1 MRFKLLRE
9 GVETDSLG
17 NVLSDEQVK
26 YFKNSKIRDR
36 QGRLLVVHHGTYN
49 SFDSFD
55 AGDIGFHFGTE
66 KAANERKDFYDDT
79 PDREWSVGKYYLN
92 ITNFLD
98 MYDIADWD
106 GSNLAAHIIESRLL
120 DLSDEDIR
128 YLQQIQMVGGLGMG
142 RNHNPT
148 TLLRQFLIDK
158 GIDGIMYENAYEDS
172 GSLSYIAFNPE
183 QIKPISN
190 KTPTSSKNL
199 NEKSDNLS
207 YDKFEQSV
215 FDCANVIVEQIT
227 SSFLDKYGFE
237 IDLITDYEDYDIDE
251 HCVGMFLSSEQD
263 DASVFPIVLN
273 PKAMYNALL
282 DISDTIE
289 HRDIVGAVKSTLW
302 HEVGHG
308 IVSYLSDVF
317 DFDWDEEEVV
327 EEFAIQMCDTG
338 RADCDLTDA
347 LKEFED
353 GLLEEDKIVNK
364 PGYYSSNF
372 LYEEADDNNNVFV
385 DYLSRLKDEY
395 PNLTSDELIHFLN
408 IPTRNDIDADSPM
421 FILPNGKIVSVKDV
435 LDANKY
441 DFELTHNALCQCYMY
456 KLISKFGYSDEEFV
470 EIADNDWKLEPY
482 EFKILDTITYQLNWA
497 RINCGRTWS
506 ESRFYCVLPDTM
518 TPSQY
523 RTLEEWIEWGE
534 DSGRKNVLIFATKR
548 TENYTYSLVDNMP
561 EEIIR
566 NIKRYYSSGKFY
578 ESRIVNKP
586 VNKKLTES
594 LQRLAPNA
602 FITDSPYQIRDLLI
616 NKPKLYR
623 ILYDSNID
631 MYMIGDGQEVIHW
644 DLIRAARRLGYYAE
658 MESFIDE
665 LGDLDN
671 YVEFGGGGQF
681 LDDEEIESYLIYM
694 VFSPDDEEFILG
706 EDGYQ
711 FQYQLPFGYMFTR
724 DSYLEDCDLYKVVK
738 ANQSLTEGK
747 KDFSHL
753 YPSVQEVQNYI
764 DNNYSVDTLPPTG
777 ATFLMPNG
785 LFIDLGASHM
795 TVHQEFDEQVYN
807 DLVEDGDYVGEFG
820 YTDLFLPRL
829 GFIRCNDGTTMGS
842 LLVHLPSQ
850 KPTREQYKALEGWLD
865 ASLSMDMYNYIIIAT
880 DKFTKRYDT
889 GDYMT
894 DELIALIKRY
904 YSSGRLYEE
913 DEREVTSVEQPTSQE
928 HDDEPD
934 SIDKAQ
940 EIKDNIKVS
949 FTENS

>member
-36 QGRLLVVHHGTYN
+36 QGRLLVVHHGTFS
-49 SFDSFD
+49 SFNQFD
-55 AGDIGFHFGTE
+55 KGDIGFHFGTE
-66 KAANERKDFYDDT
+66 KAAKERQDFTD
-79 PDREWSVGKYYLN
+79 PDRIIKKEWRIGQYYLN

-98 MYDIADWD
+98 MYDIGDWD
-106 GSNLAAHIIESRLL
+106 GSNLASHIIESRLL
-120 DLSDEDIR
+120 PLSDEEIR
-128 YLQQIQMVGGLGMG
+128 YLQQIQMMGGLGMG
-142 RNHNPT
+142 RNHDPT
-148 TLLRQFLIDK
+148 LMLREFLLKK
-158 GIDGIMYENAYEDS
+158 GIDGIMYENAYEDD
-172 GSLSYIAFNPE
+172 GSISYVALNPE
-183 QIKPISN
+183 QIKSITN

-199 NEKSDNLS
+199 NEESDNLS

-215 FDCANVIVEQIT
+215 
-227 SSFLDKYGFE
+227 
-237 IDLITDYEDYDIDE
+237 
-251 HCVGMFLSSEQD
+251 
-263 DASVFPIVLN
+263 
-273 PKAMYNALL
+273 
-282 DISDTIE
+282 
-289 HRDIVGAVKSTLW
+289 
-302 HEVGHG
+302 
-308 IVSYLSDVF
+308 
-317 DFDWDEEEVV
+317 
-327 EEFAIQMCDTG
+327 
-338 RADCDLTDA
+338 
-347 LKEFED
+347 
-353 GLLEEDKIVNK
+353 
-364 PGYYSSNF
+364 
-372 LYEEADDNNNVFV
+372 
-385 DYLSRLKDEY
+385 
-395 PNLTSDELIHFLN
+395 
-408 IPTRNDIDADSPM
+408 
-421 FILPNGKIVSVKDV
+421 
-435 LDANKY
+435 
-441 DFELTHNALCQCYMY
+441 
-456 KLISKFGYSDEEFV
+456 
-470 EIADNDWKLEPY
+470 
-482 EFKILDTITYQLNWA
+482 
-497 RINCGRTWS
+497 
-506 ESRFYCVLPDTM
+506 
-518 TPSQY
+518 
-523 RTLEEWIEWGE
+523 
-534 DSGRKNVLIFATKR
+534 
-548 TENYTYSLVDNMP
+548 
-561 EEIIR
+561 
-566 NIKRYYSSGKFY
+566 
-578 ESRIVNKP
+578 IVNKP

-631 MYMIGDGQEVIHW
+631 MYMIGDGNEVIHW
-644 DLIRAARRLGYYAE
+644 DLIRAARKLGYYAE

-711 FQYQLPFGYMFTR
+711 FKYPLSNGVMFTR
-724 DSYLEDCDLYKVVK
+724 DSYLEDCDLYRVLKSMMPV
-738 ANQSLTEGK
+738 SLTEAR
-747 KDFSHL
+747 KDFSDK
-753 YPSVQEVQNYI
+753 YPSVDEAQEYI
-764 DNNYSVDTLPPTG
+764 NNNYSTDTLPPTG

-807 DLVEDGDYVGEFG
+807 DLVEGGDYVGEFG

-850 KPTREQYKALEGWLD
+850 KPTREQYEALEGWLD

-880 DKFTKRYDT
+880 DKSTKRYDT
-889 GDYMT
+889 DDYMT

-904 YSSGRLYEE
+904 YSSGRLYE
-913 DEREVTSVEQPTSQE
+913 DGEREVTSVEQPTSQE

-940 EIKDNIKVS
+940 EIKDNIKAS